1 MIAPVSAYQLIHI
14 LEVEMKET
22 GKGSL
27 KGLLP
32 LIVFLILYAATGIIS
47 GKFDSMPLLVG
58 MIIASIVSF
67 AINPPSGTKK
77 LNFEDKVML
86 FCKGGGEPTLMMMVV
101 IFILAGAFQ
110 GVASK
115 MHAVSSVTNL
125 GLSILPA
132 NMILPG
138 IFVIGCILSFAM
150 GTSMG
155 TIAAL
160 MPVAVD
166 VATKTGVNP
175 ALMAGIVVGSA
186 MFGDN
191 LSFISATAI
200 ASAQTQGVAQREKFK
215 LNIITYIPAIV
226 INVILLAL
234 YPIKTVVLTGS
245 YNWNFVDII
254 PYILVIIL
262 SLVGLNVM
270 PVMLIGVVSGVV
282 IGVIHGD
289 FGWIGSMTYIQQGMA
304 GMEDMAIIAVF
315 VGGLVEVMK
324 YLGGIQ
330 WLMDTLGKQTKS
342 KHGAEFSIG
351 ALVTLLCVATT
362 NNTIAIITVG
372 PLATEIGR
380 KFKLSRARVS
390 TLLSMFATHVQGLIP
405 YAGQLLVAGGMAK
418 VSPIAVIPWVWYCY
432 LMIIMSLLFIFLDFP
447 RVKVTPE
454 SGYDH
459 FEIDD
464 SVAKEEEKD
473 EANEAGIATD

>member
-1 MIAPVSAYQLIHI
+1 
-14 LEVEMKET
+14 MKET
-22 GKGSL
+22 KKGSI

-32 LIVFLILYAATGIIS
+32 LVVFLILYALTGVIS

-67 AINPPSGTKK
+67 LLSPPEGTKK
-77 LNFEDKVML
+77 LSLEEKFVT
-86 FCKGGGEPTLMMMVV
+86 FCKGGGEPTLIMMVV
-101 IFILAGAFQ
+101 IFIMAGAFQ

-155 TIAAL
+155 TITAL

-200 ASAQTQGVAQREKFK
+200 ASVQTQGVAQREKFK
-215 LNIITYIPAIV
+215 LNIITYIPAII
-226 INVILLAL
+226 INIILLAL
-234 YPIKTVVLTGS
+234 YPIKTVVLHS
-245 YNWNFVDII
+245 AYNWNFVDII
-254 PYILVIIL
+254 PYILVIVL
-262 SLVGLNVM
+262 SLVGLNVL

-282 IGVIHGD
+282 IGVIHQNFD
-289 FGWIGSMTYIQQGMA
+289 LIGSMLYIQDGMA
-304 GMEDMAIIAVF
+304 GMEDIAIISIV
-315 VGGLVEVMK
+315 VGGLVEIMK

-342 KHGAEFSIG
+342 KHGAELSIG
-351 ALVTLLCVATT
+351 MLVTLLCVATT
-362 NNTIAIITVG
+362 NNTIAIITVA

-390 TLLSMFATHVQGLIP
+390 ALLSMFATHVQGLIP
-405 YAGQLLVAGGMAK
+405 YAGQLLVAGGMARI
-418 VSPIAVIPWVWYCY
+418 SPIAIVPWVWYCY
-432 LMIIMSLLFIFLDFP
+432 LMIVMSLLFVFLGWP
-447 RVKVTPE
+447 KVKVTPE
-454 SGYDH
+454 SGYDN
-459 FEIDD
+459 FEIE
-464 SVAKEEEKD
+464 AK
-473 EANEAGIATD
+473 

>member
-1 MIAPVSAYQLIHI
+1 
-14 LEVEMKET
+14 MKET
-22 GKGSL
+22 KKGSI

-32 LIVFLILYAATGIIS
+32 LIVFLILYALTGIVS

-58 MIIASIVSF
+58 MILASMVAFGIA
-67 AINPPSGTKK
+67 PPQGTKK
-77 LNFEDKVML
+77 MSFSEKVMA
-86 FCKGGGEPTLMMMVV
+86 FCKGGGEPTLIMMVV

-155 TIAAL
+155 TITAL

-166 VATKTGVNP
+166 VAVKTGVNP
-175 ALMAGIVVGSA
+175 ALMAGIVVGGA

-200 ASAQTQGVAQREKFK
+200 ASVQTQGVEQREKFK
-215 LNIITYIPAIV
+215 LNIITYLPAII
-226 INVILLAL
+226 INIILLAI

-245 YNWNFVDII
+245 YSWNLVDLI
-254 PYILVIIL
+254 PYILVIVL

-270 PVMLIGVVSGVV
+270 PVMIIGVASGIV

-289 FGWIGSMTYIQQGMA
+289 FSLIGSMQYVQSGMA
-304 GMEDMAIIAVF
+304 SMEDIAIISII
-315 VGGLVEVMK
+315 VGGLVELMK

-418 VSPIAVIPWVWYCY
+418 ISPIAIVPWVWYCY
-432 LMIIMSLLFIFLDFP
+432 LTLIMSLLFVFLDFP
-447 RVKVTPE
+447 KVKVTPE
-454 SGYDH
+454 NGYDH
-459 FEIDD
+459 FEEDL
-464 SVAKEEEKD
+464 V
-473 EANEAGIATD
+473 N

>member
-1 MIAPVSAYQLIHI
+1 
-14 LEVEMKET
+14 MKET
-22 GKGSL
+22 KKGSV

-32 LIVFLILYAATGIIS
+32 LVVFLILYAWTGIVS

-58 MIIASIVSF
+58 MLIASVVSF
-67 AINPPSGTKK
+67 AIAPPKGTKK
-77 LNFEDKVML
+77 LSFEEKFMT
-86 FCKGGGEPTLMMMVV
+86 FCKGGGEPTLIMMVV

-125 GLSILPA
+125 GLSILPS

-155 TIAAL
+155 TITAL

-200 ASAQTQGVAQREKFK
+200 ASVQTQGVQQREKFK
-215 LNIITYIPAIV
+215 LNIITYIPAII
-226 INVILLAL
+226 INIILLAL
-234 YPIKTVVLTGS
+234 YPIKTVVLSGS
-245 YNWNFVDII
+245 YNWNFVDLI
-254 PYILVIIL
+254 PYILVIVL

-282 IGVIHGD
+282 IGVIHQNFD
-289 FGWIGSMTYIQQGMA
+289 LIGSMLYIQDGMVS
-304 GMEDMAIIAVF
+304 MEDIAIISIF

-342 KHGAEFSIG
+342 KHGAELSIG
-351 ALVTLLCVATT
+351 MLVTLLCVATT
-362 NNTIAIITVG
+362 NNTIAIITVA

-390 TLLSMFATHVQGLIP
+390 ALLSMFATHVQGIIP

-418 VSPIAVIPWVWYCY
+418 ISPIAIVPWVWYCY
-432 LMIIMSLLFIFLDFP
+432 LMLIMSLLFVFLGVP

-454 SGYDH
+454 TGYDN
-459 FEIDD
+459 FET
-464 SVAKEEEKD
+464 K
-473 EANEAGIATD
+473 

>member
-1 MIAPVSAYQLIHI
+1 
-14 LEVEMKET
+14 MKET
-22 GKGSL
+22 KKGSI

-32 LIVFLILYAATGIIS
+32 LIIFLILYALTGVIS

-58 MIIASIVSF
+58 MILASMVAFGIA
-67 AINPPSGTKK
+67 PPKGTKK
-77 LNFEDKVML
+77 LSFSEKVMT
-86 FCKGGGEPTLMMMVV
+86 FCRGGGEPTLIMMVV

-138 IFVIGCILSFAM
+138 IFIIGCILSFAM

-155 TIAAL
+155 TITAL

-166 VATKTGVNP
+166 VAAKTGVNP
-175 ALMAGIVVGSA
+175 ALMAGIVVGGA

-200 ASAQTQGVAQREKFK
+200 ASVQTQGVEQREKFK
-215 LNIITYIPAIV
+215 LNIITYLPAIV
-226 INVILLAL
+226 INIILLAI
-234 YPIKTVVLTGS
+234 YPIRTVVLTGS
-245 YNWNFVDII
+245 YSWNLVDLI
-254 PYILVIIL
+254 PYILVIVL

-270 PVMLIGVVSGVV
+270 PVMIIGVASGIV

-289 FGWIGSMTYIQQGMA
+289 FSLIGSMQYVQSGMA
-304 GMEDMAIIAVF
+304 SMEDIAIISVI
-315 VGGLVEVMK
+315 VGGLVELMK

-342 KHGAEFSIG
+342 KYGAEFSIG

-418 VSPIAVIPWVWYCY
+418 ISPVAIVPWVWYCY
-432 LMIIMSLLFIFLDFP
+432 LTLIMSLLFVFLDFP
-447 RVKVTPE
+447 KVKVTSE
-454 SGYDH
+454 NGYDH
-459 FEIDD
+459 FEEDL
-464 SVAKEEEKD
+464 VE
-473 EANEAGIATD
+473 

>member
-1 MIAPVSAYQLIHI
+1 
-14 LEVEMKET
+14 MKET
-22 GKGSL
+22 KKGSI

-32 LIVFLILYAATGIIS
+32 LIVFLILYALTGIVS

-58 MIIASIVSF
+58 MILASMVAFGIA
-67 AINPPSGTKK
+67 PPYGTKK
-77 LNFEDKVML
+77 LSFSEKVMA
-86 FCKGGGEPTLMMMVV
+86 FCKGGGEPTLIMMVV

-155 TIAAL
+155 TITAL

-166 VATKTGVNP
+166 VAAKTGVNP
-175 ALMAGIVVGSA
+175 ALMAGIVVGGA

-200 ASAQTQGVAQREKFK
+200 ASVQTQGVEQREKFK
-215 LNIITYIPAIV
+215 LNIITYLPAII
-226 INVILLAL
+226 INIILLAI

-245 YNWNFVDII
+245 YSWNLVDLI
-254 PYILVIIL
+254 PYILVIVL

-270 PVMLIGVVSGVV
+270 PVMIIGVASGIV

-289 FGWIGSMTYIQQGMA
+289 FSLIGSMQYVQSGMA
-304 GMEDMAIIAVF
+304 SMEDIAIISII
-315 VGGLVEVMK
+315 VGGLVELMK

-418 VSPIAVIPWVWYCY
+418 ISPIAIVPWVWYCY
-432 LMIIMSLLFIFLDFP
+432 LTLIMSLLFVFLDFP
-447 RVKVTPE
+447 KVKVTPE
-454 SGYDH
+454 NGYDH
-459 FEIDD
+459 FEEDL
-464 SVAKEEEKD
+464 V
-473 EANEAGIATD
+473 N

>member
-1 MIAPVSAYQLIHI
+1 
-14 LEVEMKET
+14 MKET
-22 GKGSL
+22 KKGSI

-32 LIVFLILYAATGIIS
+32 LIVFLILYALTGIVS

-58 MIIASIVSF
+58 MILASMVAFGIA
-67 AINPPSGTKK
+67 PPYGTKK
-77 LNFEDKVML
+77 LSFSEKVMA
-86 FCKGGGEPTLMMMVV
+86 FCKGGGEPTLIMMVV

-110 GVASK
+110 GVVSK

-125 GLSILPA
+125 GLSILPS

-155 TIAAL
+155 TITAL

-166 VATKTGVNP
+166 VAAKTGVNP
-175 ALMAGIVVGSA
+175 ALMAGIVVGGA

-200 ASAQTQGVAQREKFK
+200 ASVQTQGVEQREKFK
-215 LNIITYIPAIV
+215 LNIITYLPAII
-226 INVILLAL
+226 INIILLAI

-245 YNWNFVDII
+245 YSWNLVDLI
-254 PYILVIIL
+254 PYILVIVL

-270 PVMLIGVVSGVV
+270 PVMIIGVASGIV

-289 FGWIGSMTYIQQGMA
+289 FSLIGSMQYVQSGMA
-304 GMEDMAIIAVF
+304 SMEDIAIISII
-315 VGGLVEVMK
+315 VGGLVELMK

-418 VSPIAVIPWVWYCY
+418 ISPIAIVPWVWYCY
-432 LMIIMSLLFIFLDFP
+432 LTLIMSLLFVFLDFP
-447 RVKVTPE
+447 KVKVTPE
-454 SGYDH
+454 NGYDH
-459 FEIDD
+459 FEEDL
-464 SVAKEEEKD
+464 V
-473 EANEAGIATD
+473 N

>member
-1 MIAPVSAYQLIHI
+1 
-14 LEVEMKET
+14 MKET
-22 GKGSL
+22 KKGSI

-32 LIVFLILYAATGIIS
+32 LVVFLILYAWTGIVS

-67 AINPPSGTKK
+67 MISPPKGTKK
-77 LNFEDKVML
+77 LSFANKVMT
-86 FCKGGGEPTLMMMVV
+86 FCKGGGEPTLIMMVV

-125 GLSILPA
+125 GLSILPS

-155 TIAAL
+155 TITAL
-160 MPVAVD
+160 MPVAVG

-191 LSFISATAI
+191 MSFISATAI
-200 ASAQTQGVAQREKFK
+200 ASVQTQGVEQIEKFR
-215 LNIITYIPAIV
+215 LNIITYIPALI

-245 YNWNFVDII
+245 YNWNFVDLI
-254 PYILVIIL
+254 PYILVIVL

-270 PVMLIGVVSGVV
+270 PVMLVGILSGVV
-282 IGVIHGD
+282 IGVIHQD
-289 FGWIGSMTYIQQGMA
+289 FDLIGSMLYIQDGMA
-304 GMEDMAIIAVF
+304 GMEDIAMISIV
-315 VGGLVEVMK
+315 VGGLVEIMK

-362 NNTIAIITVG
+362 NNTIAIITVA

-418 VSPIAVIPWVWYCY
+418 VSPIAVVPWVWYCY
-432 LMIIMSLLFIFLDFP
+432 LMIIMSLLFVFLNFP
-447 RVKVTPE
+447 KVKVTSE

-459 FEIDD
+459 FE
-464 SVAKEEEKD
+464 VEEE
-473 EANEAGIATD
+473 

>member
-1 MIAPVSAYQLIHI
+1 
-14 LEVEMKET
+14 MKET
-22 GKGSL
+22 KKGSI

-32 LIVFLILYAATGIIS
+32 LIVFLILYALTGIVS

-58 MIIASIVSF
+58 MILASMVAFGIA
-67 AINPPSGTKK
+67 PPYGTKK
-77 LNFEDKVML
+77 LSFSEKVMA
-86 FCKGGGEPTLMMMVV
+86 FCKGGGEPTLIMMVV

-125 GLSILPA
+125 GLSILPS

-155 TIAAL
+155 TITAL

-166 VATKTGVNP
+166 VAAKTGVNP
-175 ALMAGIVVGSA
+175 ALMAGIVVGGA

-200 ASAQTQGVAQREKFK
+200 ASVQTQGVEQREKFK
-215 LNIITYIPAIV
+215 LNIITYLPAII
-226 INVILLAL
+226 INIILLAI

-245 YNWNFVDII
+245 YSWNLVDLI
-254 PYILVIIL
+254 PYILVIVL

-270 PVMLIGVVSGVV
+270 PVMIIGVASGIV

-289 FGWIGSMTYIQQGMA
+289 FSLIGSMQYVQSGMA
-304 GMEDMAIIAVF
+304 SMEDIAIISII
-315 VGGLVEVMK
+315 VGGLVELMK

-418 VSPIAVIPWVWYCY
+418 ISPIAIVPWVWYCY
-432 LMIIMSLLFIFLDFP
+432 LTLIMSLLFVFLDFP
-447 RVKVTPE
+447 KVKVTPE
-454 SGYDH
+454 NGYDH
-459 FEIDD
+459 FEEDL
-464 SVAKEEEKD
+464 V
-473 EANEAGIATD
+473 N

>member
-1 MIAPVSAYQLIHI
+1 
-14 LEVEMKET
+14 MKET
-22 GKGSL
+22 KKGSI

-32 LIVFLILYAATGIIS
+32 LIVFLILYALTGIVS

-58 MIIASIVSF
+58 MILASMVAFGIA
-67 AINPPSGTKK
+67 PPQGTKK
-77 LNFEDKVML
+77 LSFSEKVMA
-86 FCKGGGEPTLMMMVV
+86 FCKGGGEPTLIMMVV

-155 TIAAL
+155 TITAL

-166 VATKTGVNP
+166 VAAKTGVNP
-175 ALMAGIVVGSA
+175 ALMAGIVVGGA

-200 ASAQTQGVAQREKFK
+200 ASVQTQGVEQREKFK
-215 LNIITYIPAIV
+215 LNIITYLPAII
-226 INVILLAL
+226 INIILLAI

-245 YNWNFVDII
+245 YSWNLIDLI
-254 PYILVIIL
+254 PYILVIVL

-270 PVMLIGVVSGVV
+270 PVMIIGVASGIV

-289 FGWIGSMTYIQQGMA
+289 FSLIGSMQYVQSGMA
-304 GMEDMAIIAVF
+304 SMEDIAIISII
-315 VGGLVEVMK
+315 VGGLVELMK

-418 VSPIAVIPWVWYCY
+418 ISPIAIVPWVWYCY
-432 LMIIMSLLFIFLDFP
+432 LTLIMSLLFVFLDFP
-447 RVKVTPE
+447 KVKVTPE
-454 SGYDH
+454 NGYDH
-459 FEIDD
+459 FEEDL
-464 SVAKEEEKD
+464 V
-473 EANEAGIATD
+473 N

>member
-1 MIAPVSAYQLIHI
+1 
-14 LEVEMKET
+14 MKET
-22 GKGSL
+22 KKGSI

-32 LIVFLILYAATGIIS
+32 LIVFLILYALIGIVS

-58 MIIASIVSF
+58 MILASMVAFGIA
-67 AINPPSGTKK
+67 PPQGTKK
-77 LNFEDKVML
+77 MSFSEKVMA
-86 FCKGGGEPTLMMMVV
+86 FCKGGGEPTLIMMVV

-125 GLSILPA
+125 GLSILPS

-155 TIAAL
+155 TITAL

-166 VATKTGVNP
+166 VAAKTGVNP
-175 ALMAGIVVGSA
+175 ALMAGIVVGGA

-200 ASAQTQGVAQREKFK
+200 ASVQTQGVEQREKFK
-215 LNIITYIPAIV
+215 LNIITYLPAII
-226 INVILLAL
+226 INIILLAI

-245 YNWNFVDII
+245 YSWNLIDLI
-254 PYILVIIL
+254 PYILVIVL

-270 PVMLIGVVSGVV
+270 PVMIIGVASGIV

-289 FGWIGSMTYIQQGMA
+289 FSLIGSMQYVQSGMA
-304 GMEDMAIIAVF
+304 SMEDIAIISII
-315 VGGLVEVMK
+315 VGGLVELMK

-330 WLMDTLGKQTKS
+330 WLMDTLGRQTKS

-418 VSPIAVIPWVWYCY
+418 ISPIAIVPWVWYCY
-432 LMIIMSLLFIFLDFP
+432 LTLIMSLLFVFLDFP
-447 RVKVTPE
+447 KVKVTPE
-454 SGYDH
+454 NGYDH
-459 FEIDD
+459 FEEDL
-464 SVAKEEEKD
+464 V
-473 EANEAGIATD
+473 N